1 MDGITPR
8 EKEVLTLI
16 AYEHSSK
23 EIANRLYVSY
33 ETVNSHRKN
42 IMSKLQVKNTAGM
55 IRVGFQKGIL
65 QIMGFLLLLI
75 IATNQTSAQTIG
87 LHVDPAHTV
96 LVGQDTS
103 GAGPKMIWYANK
115 DGAFRSGYVSD
126 LFGNESTYWNPSNV
140 GNIST
145 AFGINNLGSGFTS
158 MSWGAFNSST
168 GSNSTTWGQYNNAT
182 SFSETVFGRFA
193 IESSKQM
200 PGSWDGDDQLMAI
213 GNGTGFDGRN
223 NALTILKKGH
233 IGINHP
239 LPEAMLHIDSVGTP
253 GERTI
258 LLALSAN
265 NSKRPSIQFSE
276 NYRAGGPTSGMSIEY
291 DGLMSGTENR
301 ININDTN
308 SDPVL
313 TVKNDGDTEI
323 KGFTKLGSEAPAI
336 KFKKIETT
344 QTLSTGLSVVLNHGL
359 AGAKILDIS
368 AIMRVAEVIGQST
381 VNYIIPANSPFPTVH
396 NSSSN
401 YEYAV
406 YGDDNL
412 LYFRAIGSSAVGDRN
427 ITVTIM
433 YEE

>member
-1 MDGITPR
+1 MPTI
-8 EKEVLTLI
+8 K
-16 AYEHSSK
+16 H
-23 EIANRLYVSY
+23 
-33 ETVNSHRKN
+33 
-42 IMSKLQVKNTAGM
+42 KLE
-55 IRVGFQKGIL
+55 
-65 QIMGFLLLLI
+65 QILLI
-75 IATNQTSAQTIG
+75 LKLVVNHELKFISGVRLLRQVIQFIFLVGVTYDSHAQTIG
-87 LHVDPAHTV
+87 LHIDPTHTV

-103 GAGPKMIWYANK
+103 GAGPKMIWYANN
-115 DGAFRSGYVSD
+115 DGAFRSGYISD

-168 GSNSTTWGQYNNAT
+168 GSNSTTWGQYNMAT

-200 PGSWDGDDQLMAI
+200 QGSWDGDDQLVAI
-213 GNGTGFDGRN
+213 GNGTGFDDRN
-223 NALTILKKGH
+223 NALTLLKNGRT
-233 IGINHP
+233 GINHP

-291 DGLMSGTENR
+291 DGIMSGTENR

-323 KGFTKLGSEAPAI
+323 KGFTKLGTQAPAI

-344 QTLSTGLSVVLNHGL
+344 QSLSTGLSVVLNHGL

-381 VNYIIPANSPFPTVH
+381 VNYIIPANSPYPTVH
-396 NSSSN
+396 NSISD

-412 LYFRAIGSSAVGDRN
+412 IYFRAIGDSAVGNKN